1 MAIARLRRVCC
12 RGPSWLM
19 GRWTWESRWW
29 DGVVWRSSVLI
40 PTVHGWSGHRKG
52 WRRERTCI
60 RSRRN
65 GRSGGGRKEGLGD
78 ANQAEAAN
86 WPWRDGRRR
95 SGERWGDGRWGV
107 FGSACGAREMAC
119 SVSPCAPCSRPVLGG
134 PRDRGE
140 ALSHEGAL
148 DMGLVGYG
156 HKQTGVRVYGCTEAC
171 GERGMRL
178 ARLDTGTLVSTALGR
193 RADGAGGRML
203 WVEGQKG
210 EAPGR
215 EAART
220 PL

>member
-1 MAIARLRRVCC
+1 MSVRRCCMSTIARLRRVCC

-119 SVSPCAPCSRPVLGG
+119 SVSPCAPCSRPVLALCWVG
-134 PRDRGE
+134 RGIGE
-140 ALSHEGAL
+140 RHSLTRARWIWGWL
-148 DMGLVGYG
+148 DMGTS
-156 HKQTGVRVYGCTEAC
+156 KQAFGCTGVR
-171 GERGMRL
+171 R
-178 ARLDTGTLVSTALGR
+178 
-193 RADGAGGRML
+193 
-203 WVEGQKG
+203 
-210 EAPGR
+210 
-215 EAART
+215 
-220 PL
+220 